1 MIKKEVPSDLIKNNF
16 EQMNCIYKPFLTHY
30 NMYKPVIIAIIL
42 LMFSLQ
48 SPAKEVVVKNVKGR
62 AVIANITPEQAKEIA
77 IMEAKKKALRKAG
90 ISEHIVASD
99 VLNTSGTNE
108 EMKNT
113 FNSIS
118 TVEISGEVI
127 DYVIINE
134 TRGQDE
140 FDNFYFEVTIDAT
153 VIKYD
158 RKKDHSFDLS
168 IENIEPFYK
177 NGEPLEFRITP
188 NKSGYLKI
196 FLFDEKKTCSM
207 LFPNDY
213 EANRLFEPNKT
224 AVFPL
229 HPGIE
234 YVLETLQEKE
244 TNHLVFVY
252 LKKDIPFHEKIS
264 YRNLIRW
271 IYSIPPDQRNV
282 KYYNFIIQDS

>member
-1 MIKKEVPSDLIKNNF
+1 MVRWNRIL
-16 EQMNCIYKPFLTHY
+16 QTFLKHY
-30 NMYKPVIIAIIL
+30 NMYKPVIVAIAL
-42 LMFSLQ
+42 LLFSLH
-48 SPAKEVVVKNVKGR
+48 SHAKEVEVKNVKGR
-62 AVIANITPEQAKEIA
+62 AVIANITPEQAKEKA
-77 IMEAKKKALRKAG
+77 IMEAKKEALRKAG
-90 ISEHIVASD
+90 ISERIVASD
-99 VLNTSGTNE
+99 VLNTSGSNE
-108 EMKNT
+108 EMENT

-127 DYVIINE
+127 DYIIINE

-140 FDNFYFEVTIDAT
+140 FDNFYIEVTIDAT

-158 RKKDHSFDLS
+158 TKKDHSFDLS
-168 IENIEPFYK
+168 IKNIEPFYK
-177 NGEPLEFRITP
+177 SGEPLEFSITP
-188 NKSGYLKI
+188 NKSGFLKI
-196 FLFDEKKTCSM
+196 FLFDEKKSCTM

-213 EANRLFEPNKT
+213 ESNRLFEPNKT
-224 AVFPL
+224 TDFPL

-244 TNHLVFVY
+244 TNHLVFVF